1 MNPTEKSDLG
11 SSETSRPSVKMRVSS
26 LKTRLFVYSAL
37 FVTRRPKQTRRSL
50 TGDTTKARSSPANRL
65 MRSDHFRG
73 CTYYN
78 FSFSSCFSLPAFIR
92 MKSLWVMNE
101 AVCFPAAVLHY
112 PAIVCVI
119 RARARPELKPCQ
131 VAVMRRRVQVR
142 VSKVKVQG
150 GVCFRT
156 RCKPRLIFPPP
167 SLAIYITHVF
177 YCTTFFSF
185 TTSLSCCNLS
195 Q

>member
-11 SSETSRPSVKMRVSS
+11 SSQTNTPGGKMWVSS

-37 FVTRRPKQTRRSL
+37 FVTRRSL

-65 MRSDHFRG
+65 MRSDNVRA
-73 CTYYN
+73 CTHCN
-78 FSFSSCFSLPAFIR
+78 FSFSRCFSLPAFIR

-101 AVCFPAAVLHY
+101 AVCSPAAVLHY

-119 RARARPELKPCQ
+119 RARARPKLKPCQ

-150 GVCFRT
+150 SALPDPV
-156 RCKPRLIFPPP
+156 
-167 SLAIYITHVF
+167 
-177 YCTTFFSF
+177 
-185 TTSLSCCNLS
+185 
-195 Q
+195 